1 MRFSDKMDVITT
13 FVNNFDYTN
22 EVFIRFIECI
32 IHYCVLMFCY
42 ESMDARMQKTEA
54 KMQEMDGE
62 LIDLAMEIEKEKKTL
77 DKIYHKI
84 DDLSDFIRNK
94 VVLKKNKDV

>member
-32 IHYCVLMFCY
+32 IHYCVLMFW
-42 ESMDARMQKTEA
+42 MQKNEA

-62 LIDLAMEIEKEKKTL
+62 LIDLATEIEKEKKTL
-77 DKIYHKI
+77 DRIYHKI

-94 VVLKKNKDV
+94 VVLKNL